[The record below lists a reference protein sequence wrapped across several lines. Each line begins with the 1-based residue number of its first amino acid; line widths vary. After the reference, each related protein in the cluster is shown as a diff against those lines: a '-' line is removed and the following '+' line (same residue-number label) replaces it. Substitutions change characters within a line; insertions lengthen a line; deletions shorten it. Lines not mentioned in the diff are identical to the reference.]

1 MGKNKKNQAK
11 KTEAP
16 KAEEPKPVEEKK
28 AEEPKPVEKKPE
40 APKPME
46 KKPEAPK
53 AEEPKPAEEEKE
65 EITEDQVGAFDIK
78 AASDK
83 GVDYDKLID
92 KYGCFKIQEE
102 MLKKIEE
109 LTGDKA
115 HTFLRRNIFFC
126 QRDLQVILNSYE
138 AKKPFYLYTGRGPSS
153 DALHMGH
160 CVPMIFCQYLQ
171 KAFDVPIVIQITDDE
186 KFIYRPELELDG
198 KKGTIEMGI
207 ANIKDIIAFGFDP
220 EKTFIFLNTKYIG
233 QMYSNVIKVQ
243 KHVNYN
249 QIKGIFGFNESD
261 NVGKFAFPPVQA
273 VPAFSNT
280 FEHIFGKRTNV
291 PCLIPAAIDQDPY
304 FRMTRDV
311 AQKLK
316 YQKPASIYSTFFP
329 ALQGLKS
336 KMSSSDPNSAIFVTD
351 TPDQIKKKINKYAFS
366 GGQQLAEDQRRLGAN
381 LEVDVPYQWL
391 TFFLEDDEELEDIR
405 VKYSKGDLLT
415 GEVKAR
421 LIKCLQDWVKAFQER
436 RKKVTNKDVEHFMS
450 IRKINAVPA
459 RWGDISGGAAAQGDK
474 KGATATAGSVNAP
487 GRHLATSIQEALN
500 IQIL

>member
-1 MGKNKKNQAK
+1 
-11 KTEAP
+11 
-16 KAEEPKPVEEKK
+16 
-28 AEEPKPVEKKPE
+28 
-40 APKPME
+40 
-46 KKPEAPK
+46 
-53 AEEPKPAEEEKE
+53 
-65 EITEDQVGAFDIK
+65 
-78 AASDK
+78 
-83 GVDYDKLID
+83 
-92 KYGCFKIQEE
+92 
-102 MLKKIEE
+102 
-109 LTGDKA
+109 
-115 HTFLRRNIFFC
+115 
-126 QRDLQVILNSYE
+126 
-138 AKKPFYLYTGRGPSS
+138 
-153 DALHMGH
+153 
-160 CVPMIFCQYLQ
+160 
-171 KAFDVPIVIQITDDE
+171 
-186 KFIYRPELELDG
+186 
-198 KKGTIEMGI
+198 
-207 ANIKDIIAFGFDP
+207 
-220 EKTFIFLNTKYIG
+220 
-233 QMYSNVIKVQ
+233 VIKVQ

-351 TPDQIKKKINKYAFS
+351 TADMIKKKVNKYAFS

-381 LEVDVPYQWL
+381 LDVDVPYQWL

-415 GEVKAR
+415 GEVKNR
-421 LIKCLQDWVKAFQER
+421 LIKCLQDWVKNFQER

-459 RWGDISGGAAAQGDK
+459 RWGDISGGAAAPQDEKKKAAAPQGDK
-474 KGATATAGSVNAP
+474 KKATAPAGSAKAP
-487 GRHLATSIQEALN
+487 SAPTGAFHLFTDGYGNFDTAASQIISGITGVPLN
-500 IQIL
+500 IVQASEGPSCNAASALKVGDATISGAGAVSAYLARISGQTDLLGANAFEEAQVQQYIGLAYKNVNPPVEQFESVEYGHNTN